1 MTTAPSANGAYH
13 SWERTGV
20 LMTTAQRSQ
29 TPLDWEQKAR
39 SAWLLRVPWLSLLKL
54 MAPNDTRAWN
64 SGLAPSAHGILEPPH
79 SRAITMCT
87 HVTQPSPAHASHR
100 AHSTQLL
107 CGLGDSHQT
116 SKRKRVNAYAYTKNV
131 GGGRPAQPWSLK
143 PFCLV
148 C

>member
-39 SAWLLRVPWLSLLKL
+39 CAWLLRVPWLSLLKQ

-64 SGLAPSAHGILEPPH
+64 SGLAPSARGILEPPH
-79 SRAITMCT
+79 QTL
-87 HVTQPSPAHASHR
+87 SPCAR
-100 AHSTQLL
+100 M
-107 CGLGDSHQT
+107 
-116 SKRKRVNAYAYTKNV
+116 
-131 GGGRPAQPWSLK
+131 
-143 PFCLV
+143 
-148 C
+148 